1 MQVQHSGYSS
11 RAEEI
16 STAGTPKMDARRR
29 TIALS
34 QDGPLG
40 NGGYGQTGI
49 PIPGSTMKKPALRAP
64 AARMSMA
71 PAARVV
77 SGGSSSLAPGLGSSQ
92 DGGAGTRRST
102 MAPPPGARGGMG
114 GLGMGVTPQSNR
126 MMGGGGRYV
135 YSIYAKSAIWSSG
148 EGIRGRLIRECTPPI
163 SLPLC
168 RPTLCSA
175 RLAKATRSPAHPQRR
190 VPTKLPR
197 VHRDFL
203 PDAPV
208 SGRHD

>member
-1 MQVQHSGYSS
+1 
-11 RAEEI
+11 
-16 STAGTPKMDARRR
+16 MDARRR

-92 DGGAGTRRST
+92 DGGAGIRRST

-114 GLGMGVTPQSNR
+114 GLGMGITPQSNR

-135 YSIYAKSAIWSSG
+135 SSLYLYVKSGLLERWRGNKG
-148 EGIRGRLIRECTPPI
+148 EADRVVCAANPTFPLLADPLFCPARKSHKTPDPSEAQDSNKAAASPSRLFAGCTGV
-163 SLPLC
+163 
-168 RPTLCSA
+168 
-175 RLAKATRSPAHPQRR
+175 RLR
-190 VPTKLPR
+190 
-197 VHRDFL
+197 
-203 PDAPV
+203 
-208 SGRHD
+208 